1 MSTTFFIQECPT
13 CGRNLQ
19 IRLELLGRSISCPQC
34 EARIEASDST
44 LTSPHDSA
52 ELLLDPG
59 TYEERS
65 TASTRSPGAL
75 VGAMRFVL

>member
-44 LTSPHDSA
+44 SKSPHDSA
-52 ELLLDPG
+52 ELLLRAD
-59 TYEERS
+59 ELLA
-65 TASTRSPGAL
+65 TANARKNHP
-75 VGAMRFVL
+75 R